1 MPRFQSRIQTG
12 SAEFAAN
19 RRDMLALVDQL
30 REIESRAERLS
41 EKRRPR
47 FEERGQLLPRER
59 VAALLDPG
67 MPFLQLYT
75 LANYLV
81 DDADPDSSVP
91 GASSIAGIG
100 FVNGVRSM
108 IFANDS
114 GISAGAM
121 LVRTGEKLR
130 ACLDIARDKKLPFVY
145 LVESAGANL
154 LAYRVETWSRGGGAF
169 FRMARLS
176 AAGIPSFVILH
187 GPSIAGGAYFPGM
200 ADYVIGVR
208 GRGRAALGGAA
219 LVRAAT
225 GEIAD
230 EEDLAGAEMHATRTG
245 SVEYLA
251 EDDAHAVAT
260 LRGLI
265 GRLGWNDRSAPARA
279 ATWAPPV
286 HDPDELAGVVPVDY
300 RRAFDMREVVAR
312 IVDGSDFDEYK
323 PRYGTATLC
332 CHGSIMGMP
341 CGIAGNNGPFDTLGA
356 TKMTQF
362 LQACDQADLPVIFLN
377 NITGFMVGKSYEHAG
392 MIKHGSKLIQT
403 VSNLRVPRISLFV
416 GASFGA
422 GNYAMCG
429 AAFEPDFLFTWPN
442 AQTGVMGGEQAATTM
457 EQVARGAAGRRGQ
470 PVDEDGLRDQR
481 AVLEAH
487 YDRQAQAFYS
497 SGRLLDQGVID
508 PRDTRRVLGFALETC
523 REARARALSPNS
535 FGVARP

>member
-1 MPRFQSRIQTG
+1 MPRFQSRVQPG
-12 SAEFAAN
+12 SAEYQAN
-19 RRDMLALVDQL
+19 RAGMLALVDEL
-30 REIESRAERLS
+30 REIEARAAALS

-67 MPFLQLYT
+67 MPFLQLYG

-81 DDADPDSSVP
+81 DDEDPATSVP

-100 FVNGVRSM
+100 FVGGVRAM
-108 IFANDS
+108 IFASDS

-130 ACLDIARDKKLPFVY
+130 ACLDIALDKKLPFIF

-154 LAYRVETWSRGGGAF
+154 LDYRVETWSRGGGAF

-187 GPSIAGGAYFPGM
+187 GPSVAGGAYFPGM
-200 ADYVIGVR
+200 ADYVIAVK

-251 EDDAHAVAT
+251 EDDADAIAT
-260 LRGLI
+260 LRDLI
-265 GRLGWNDRSAPARA
+265 GRTGWNDRCGADDRGA
-279 ATWAPPV
+279 AVPP
-286 HDPDELAGVVPVDY
+286 HYDPDQLAGVVPVDY
-300 RRAFDMREVVAR
+300 RTAFDMREVVAR
-312 IVDGSDFDEYK
+312 IVDGSDFQEYK
-323 PRYGTATLC
+323 PRYGAASLC
-332 CHGSIMGMP
+332 CHGAIMGIP
-341 CGIAGNNGPFDTLGA
+341 CGIVGNNGPFDTQGA
-356 TKMTQF
+356 TKVAQF
-362 LQACDQADLPVIFLN
+362 LQACDQAGLPVIFLN

-392 MIKHGSKLIQT
+392 MIKHGSKLIQA
-403 VSNLRVPRISLFV
+403 VSNLRTPRISLFI

-442 AQTGVMGGEQAATTM
+442 AQTGVMGGEQAAMTM
-457 EQVARGAAGRRGQ
+457 EQVARSGAERRGV
-470 PVDEDGLRDQR
+470 PVDEDGLARQR
-481 AVLEAH
+481 ARLETH
-487 YDRQAQAFYS
+487 YNRQSHAFYT

-523 REARARALSPNS
+523 REARARDLSPNT
-535 FGVARP
+535 FGVARQ